1 METEKT
7 YEYKTQSL
15 DEFSVALALGAEV
28 VEVDRETDPRFFE
41 FHLKAKFDMEK
52 MKLSLASK
60 TLTVNAYDLCEA
72 MRRAKSIIHRKPQI
86 T

>member
-28 VEVDRETDPRFFE
+28 TEVDRESDTRFFE